1 MNEPI
6 TTCHGK
12 GDFLAKLFLIRM
24 SIDEFAIFQVSSR
37 QRQQW
42 GAEKTHEEEDVEEDV
57 EGDVEEDGE
66 EEWWKLPNWG
76 TYF

>member
-1 MNEPI
+1 MSQL
-6 TTCHGK
+6 H
-12 GDFLAKLFLIRM
+12 LAMAKEVFQPNGFLIRM

-37 QRQQW
+37 QRQQQ

-76 TYF
+76 TYFQ